1 MTRERETVGKGISNI
16 GCAGLVRYL
25 VNRRALSGEKEM
37 IARWERSVVF
47 ATDSL
52 TSQHTGLNVSQTCE
66 SN

>member
-16 GCAGLVRYL
+16 GCDGLVRDL
-25 VNRRALSGEKEM
+25 VNRSVFSGKKEM

-52 TSQHTGLNVSQTCE
+52 PSQHNTQA
-66 SN
+66 